1 MKEVTTMARKI
12 KKFGKVINDNPVAME
27 IYTKQREL
35 FDQVAELEKQEK
47 ENFLVYVKMEGMY
60 SLGTVTDPWA
70 GQGMRGYDYKYPSQ
84 EIKAK
89 EQAERDAYYSANI
102 MPLRQKIDELGKQA
116 RALEEPLCVAVCGY
130 GVEEYRLRTQLAE
143 AEKELA
149 QQIDYVEW
157 LKKELAKIENRG

>member
-1 MKEVTTMARKI
+1 MARKI
-12 KKFGKVINDNPVAME
+12 KKFGKVINDNLVAME

-60 SLGTVTDPWA
+60 STGTVTDPWA
-70 GQGMRGYDYKYPSQ
+70 GQGFRGYDYKYPSQ

-102 MPLRQKIDELGKQA
+102 MPLRQKISELSKQA
-116 RALEEPLCVAVCGY
+116 WALDESLCIAVWGF
-130 GVEEYRLRTQLAE
+130 GQERYRIMRNLEE

-149 QQIDYVEW
+149 HQFAYVE
-157 LKKELAKIENRG
+157 ELRKQLEESENGD